1 MSGLPLPV
9 KDVLRKTTTAA
20 SVTRMWNRIEARG
33 RVDARRRMPRRFP
46 LIAVAVLLV
55 SVAGWS
61 LYARRPPAAVPVS
74 PGPASVGGAP
84 APQHGAALLPPP
96 ALEQPP
102 QEPQPQAAEAVA
114 SAPAARAAT
123 RPAASVA
130 ASPVW
135 RELARR
141 GDNVGAYAELGP
153 GGVARAA
160 RSAQVEDLFALADV
174 ARLSGHPPDAV
185 EPLERVVAEYAS
197 DPRAPLAA
205 FTIGRVELESL
216 AAPGAAAR
224 AFEQALA
231 LGIPGGL
238 AEDAYVYLAEARA
251 RSGDR
256 AGAARAYHDY
266 GARFP
271 GGRRGPD
278 VRRWTTDPER

>member
-33 RVDARRRMPRRFP
+33 RVDAGRRMPRRFP
-46 LIAVAVLLV
+46 LVAVAVLLV

-61 LYARRPPAAVPVS
+61 LYARRPPAEVPVS
-74 PGPASVGGAP
+74 PGPASVEGAR
-84 APQHGAALLPPP
+84 APRTGHALLPPP
-96 ALEQPP
+96 PLEQEP
-102 QEPQPQAAEAVA
+102 QEPQPQAAEVV
-114 SAPAARAAT
+114 SPPAARAPT

-174 ARLSGHPPDAV
+174 ARLSGHPADAV
-185 EPLERVVAEYAS
+185 EPLERVVAEYPS

-256 AGAARAYHDY
+256 AGAARAYQDY
-266 GARFP
+266 GVRFP
-271 GGRRGPD
+271 GGRRAPD